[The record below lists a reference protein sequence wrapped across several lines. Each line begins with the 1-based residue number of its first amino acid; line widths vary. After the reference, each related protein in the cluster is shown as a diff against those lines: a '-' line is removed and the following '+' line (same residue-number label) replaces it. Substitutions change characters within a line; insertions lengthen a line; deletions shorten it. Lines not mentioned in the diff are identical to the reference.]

1 MKKNPILVAMI
12 GFIEMDNMP
21 TKDEMQKFAKEIE
34 KIVSGTDYNYIEA
47 IVEYCRK
54 TGLEIEVASTLI
66 NSNLKSKI
74 ECNAIEFN
82 LLKNKSPRLPIC

>member
-1 MKKNPILVAMI
+1 MI

-21 TKDEMQKFAKEIE
+21 TKDEMAKFAKEIDNL
-34 KIVSGTDYNYIEA
+34 VSKTDYNYIEA
-47 IVEYCRK
+47 IIEYCRK

-82 LLKNKSPRLPIC
+82 LLKNKSPRLPI